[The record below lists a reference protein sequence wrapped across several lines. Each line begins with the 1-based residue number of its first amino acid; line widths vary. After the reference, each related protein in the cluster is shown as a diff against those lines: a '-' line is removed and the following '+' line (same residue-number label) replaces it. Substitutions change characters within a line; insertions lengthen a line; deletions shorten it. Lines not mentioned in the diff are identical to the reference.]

1 MGKYD
6 QLFVRTPRPAHL
18 THYKLPQDIR
28 RSIAWMDSSVAEGAC
43 SFECIWYYKPMEG
56 PPAHVHEDSCEIL
69 GYFGSDPHDPYNLN
83 GEIIYTI
90 DGEEYSITESTLIF
104 LPKGLPHSPY
114 RVVRVD
120 KPIFHFAVLPERHF
134 SQLMKVPEPDHKP

>member
-6 QLFVRTPRPAHL
+6 HLFVRTPRPAHL

-28 RSIAWMDSSVAEGAC
+28 
-43 SFECIWYYKPMEG
+43 PMEG

-134 SQLMKVPEPDHKP
+134 SQLMKVPEPDNKP

>member
-1 MGKYD
+1 MVRDGKEEECRFLGALENTDFLGLYAPLWD
-6 QLFVRTPRPAHL
+6 
-18 THYKLPQDIR
+18 YKK
-28 RSIAWMDSSVAEGAC
+28 
-43 SFECIWYYKPMEG
+43 FT
-56 PPAHVHEDSCEIL
+56 VH
-69 GYFGSDPHDPYNLN
+69 FSDPHDPYNLN